1 MFPGI
6 GTVIN
11 VVAIICGGSIGVL
24 VGNRLSVKTRT
35 LTTDV
40 LGLVTLLGAASALM
54 PMWSSQFRLAF
65 PSGWPLLVILGSLLV
80 GGLIGSALKLEEKL
94 DSLESRSIENNKMIS
109 DIKSM
114 VQTVVNKRNDKIL
127 SWGVGIII
135 ALGGVIGW
143 FITHYV
149 IK

>member
-1 MFPGI
+1 M
-6 GTVIN
+6 VD
-11 VVAIICGGSIGVL
+11 
-24 VGNRLSVKTRT
+24 
-35 LTTDV
+35 TTD
-40 LGLVTLLGAASALM
+40 
-54 PMWSSQFRLAF
+54 
-65 PSGWPLLVILGSLLV
+65 IEKKSLEAHVELC
-80 GGLIGSALKLEEKL
+80 AERYRYLEEKL
-94 DSLESRSIENNKMIS
+94 DSLENRSIENNKMIS

-114 VQTVVNKRNDKIL
+114 VQTVVNKRNDQII